1 MIHEGVEGR
10 GSLACRDEADA
21 SLACEERS
29 MSIFQG
35 LASDN
40 ANNLYAAWK
49 GETGDDR
56 LFCAVFNGTI
66 WQSRPM
72 IPGNSSTGPSL
83 AFLNGKLF
91 AAWKGEHDDKRLF
104 YSRLERDGW
113 NSPHT
118 IPGNSDF
125 GPSLVTLNGKM
136 YAAWKGE
143 ADLRLFYA
151 EFDGTWL
158 PQVQMTH
165 NGSDAGF
172 ASCIGPSLG
181 VFNGTLYAT
190 WRGAIADQFIYY
202 ASFDGSRWSAPNR
215 LPGAEQ
221 SSTGPSIAQFGS
233 NLYVITKGSG
243 ADERLFLGWFDA
255 EMTWHVA
262 SGPITEITC
271 NSSIGAA
278 LSTFGNNLFA
288 IWKGPDSDQQ
298 IYCGSFDGS
307 NWSAQP
313 NIPGNTG
320 QDMATMPYAGLG
332 SGSNYILS
340 TNGDPITALSVNID
354 VTQEIVSDVGF
365 GFQLNCYTTQNEYSA
380 WQQYILCYD
389 PSQAFQFAGQVD
401 NWTTTAEILN
411 SGLIWFC
418 PIEGPTPAG
427 TVFGITLSFHASSQK
442 VIGAKFTATLPG
454 KPQASVFIALR
465 NLNIDNAGPKEELS
479 QMSPIVAFQLD
490 FVGKDG
496 TIAVLTSG
504 AGTITYTTSPALTAL
519 PDFPRFVEYDEPT
532 GEGANSVYSSLPLGS
547 RTTFTQSFA
556 TAAT

>member
-1 MIHEGVEGR
+1 
-10 GSLACRDEADA
+10 
-21 SLACEERS
+21 

-35 LASDN
+35 LASDD
-40 ANNLYAAWK
+40 AGGLYAAWK

-56 LFCAVFNGTI
+56 LFCAVFDGST
-66 WQSRPM
+66 WQSGPT

-83 AFLNGKLF
+83 AFLNHKLY

-104 YSRLERDGW
+104 YSGLGEKGW
-113 NSPHT
+113 DAQLT
-118 IPGNSDF
+118 IPGNSDT
-125 GPSLVTLNGKM
+125 GPSLVTLNGTL
-136 YAAWKGE
+136 YAGWKGE

-151 EFDGTWL
+151 EFHGTSWS

-172 ASCIGPSLG
+172 SSCVGPSLA
-181 VFNGTLYAT
+181 VFNGTLYAA
-190 WRGAIADQFIYY
+190 WRGAIADQSIYY
-202 ASFDGSRWSAPNR
+202 ASFDGTAWTAPNR

-221 SSTGPSIAQFGS
+221 SSTGPSLAQFD
-233 NLYVITKGSG
+233 NKLYVITKGLG

-255 EMTWHVA
+255 EMTWHAA

-278 LSTFGNNLFA
+278 LSPFGGKLYA
-288 IWKGPDSDQQ
+288 IWKGPDADQQ
-298 IYCGSFDGS
+298 IFCASFDGS

-313 NIPGNTG
+313 NVPGNTG

-340 TNGDPITALSVNID
+340 TNGDPITALSVNIA
-354 VTQEIVSDVGF
+354 VTQEISSDVGF

-427 TVFGITLSFHASSQK
+427 TVFGITLTFDSPSKK
-442 VIGAKFTATLPG
+442 VIGATFTATLPG
-454 KPQASVFIALR
+454 QPQKSLPLTLSDLSTDV
-465 NLNIDNAGPKEELS
+465 GPKEQLT

-496 TIAVLTSG
+496 TVAVLTSG
-504 AGTITYTTSPALTAL
+504 AGTITYTVSPALTAL
-519 PDFPRFVEYDEPT
+519 PDFPSFVEYDEPT
-532 GEGANSVYSSLPLGS
+532 GEGANSVYSLLPLGS
-547 RTTFTQSFA
+547 QTSFTQSFA